1 MTSKNSLLYLLPL
14 LLLPALP
21 AAQAAGAKATA
32 RPAPEAKAR
41 VKNRIVFQVSD
52 ADPKKWLMTLGNARN
67 VQADLGEGN
76 VELEIVVY
84 GPAIGMLKN
93 SSEVADR
100 VEEAVATGVRVVA
113 CENTMTTLHLTR
125 DDMLLGIDYVKAGV
139 VELMRLQQAGW
150 AYIRP

>member
-1 MTSKNSLLYLLPL
+1 MRTKIHLLHLLPL

-21 AAQAAGAKATA
+21 LAQGATKAAAKEAAQA
-32 RPAPEAKAR
+32 RAP
-41 VKNRIVFQVSD
+41 VKNRVVFQVSD

-84 GPAIGMLKN
+84 GPAISMLKN
-93 SSEVADR
+93 GSEVTDR
-100 VEEAVATGVRVVA
+100 VEEAISSGIKVVA
-113 CENTMTTLHLTR
+113 CGNTMTTLHLTK
-125 DDMLLGIDYVKAGV
+125 DDMILGIDYAQAGV
-139 VELMRLQQAGW
+139 VEIMRLQQQGW

>member
-1 MTSKNSLLYLLPL
+1 MKKNKHLLYLLPVL
-14 LLLPALP
+14 LLLALP
-21 AAQAAGAKATA
+21 QA
-32 RPAPEAKAR
+32 EAKAVTKSTPPAAKAAV

-52 ADPKKWLMTLGNARN
+52 ADPKKWTLALNNVRN

-84 GPAIGMLKN
+84 GPGIGMLKN
-93 SSEVADR
+93 GSDVAGR
-100 VEEAVATGVRVVA
+100 VEEAVSGGVKIVA
-113 CENTMTTLHLTR
+113 CENTMTTQHLNK
-125 DDMLLGIDYVKAGV
+125 DDMLLGIDYAKAGV